1 MIDEKTNPS
10 ASPSYWSEA
19 KSPGAW
25 QGNDSALRRFLGG
38 APLAVLVKLV
48 VLSLVTGAIL
58 VWLDIRPAAI
68 FRMLT
73 NFVNHLYLLG
83 FEGLREFGTYI
94 GAGAAIVIPVWL
106 VLRILSYRPA
116 R

>member
-1 MIDEKTNPS
+1 MIDEKTTSS
-10 ASPSYWSEA
+10 ASPSYWGEA
-19 KSPGAW
+19 NVPGGW
-25 QGNDSALRRFLGG
+25 RRDDSALRRFLGG
-38 APLAVLVKLV
+38 APLAVLMRLL

-58 VWLDIRPAAI
+58 VWLNIRPAEI